1 MYARALYFNRYRW
14 FPSLLKCAMAS
25 RSPQMWHVC
34 TCFVL
39 QSLSMVSL
47 SPQMRDGFP
56 LSSNVPSNRL
66 MLLQELLF
74 ALAIQWH
81 EIQMGTES

>member
-1 MYARALYFNRYRW
+1 MKLGLRLEISLPEAWEF
-14 FPSLLKCAMAS
+14 SLLFIG
-25 RSPQMWHVC
+25 WHVC

-74 ALAIQWH
+74 AWAIQRH